1 MARIDDLCINTIKML
16 SVDVVEKAKSGHPGM
31 PLGDAAMAYALWSR
45 ALAHNPKNPLWPN
58 RDRFV
63 LSAGHG
69 SALLYSL
76 LHLTGYDLTLDDLK
90 NFRQWGSHTPGHPEY
105 APFRG
110 IETTTGPLG
119 QGFATGVGMALA
131 ERRLRD
137 LFNRPGFPI
146 FDYNIYGILGDG
158 DMMEGVTSEAAS
170 LAGHLGLGKIIYLYS
185 DNRITIEGPTD
196 IAFTEDVGRR
206 YEAYGWH
213 VQRVDGYD
221 MAGIERALKSA
232 KKEKGRPSLIIAR
245 TCIARGCPNLE
256 GTSKAH
262 GAPIGGDEARLLR
275 KSCSW
280 PDRSFYIPREVS
292 SRMRKAVP
300 AGRKLEAEWQSMLA
314 GYGKKY
320 PALGKTLEDFTA
332 GRFLE
337 GWEKAMPVFKP
348 GDSIATRSAS
358 GKVLNALAPKIPQ
371 LIGGSADLAP
381 SNNTYIKDGGD
392 FTPERSGRNV
402 HFGVREH
409 AMGAVLNGIALSN
422 LLIPYGGT
430 FLVFADYLRP
440 ALRLSSLMR
449 THAIY
454 VFTHDSIGVGED
466 GPTHQPVEHMASQ
479 RAMPGLTVI
488 RPADANETAEAWKLA
503 LSQTGPTS
511 LILSRQ
517 NLPVLDRRKNG
528 YGPASGILKG
538 AYILSDSV
546 GAPDLILI
554 GSGSEV
560 HLCLEAAKILREK
573 NGLAVRVVNMASWRL
588 FDIQPQRY
596 RDKVLPPGVE
606 ARLSVEAAST
616 MGWKKYTGLRGAEI
630 GLDRFGASAPGKTV
644 FEKFGFTVDNVVRT
658 ALRLVKGRAVKNKNQ
673 NQNQKS
679 KTSKTEIS

>member
-1 MARIDDLCINTIKML
+1 MARIDDLSINTIKML

-31 PLGDAAMAYALWSR
+31 PLGDAAMAYVLWSR
-45 ALAHNPKNPLWPN
+45 ALRHNPKNPLWPG

-76 LHLTGYDLTLDDLK
+76 LHLTGYGLALDDLK

-105 APFRG
+105 SPAHG

-119 QGFATGVGMALA
+119 QGFATGVGMAIA

-137 LFNRPGFPI
+137 IFNRPGFPV
-146 FDYNIYGILGDG
+146 FEYNIYGILGDG

-221 MAGIERALKSA
+221 LTGVEKALKSA
-232 KKEKGRPSLIIAR
+232 QKEKGRPSLIIAR
-245 TCIARGCPNLE
+245 TRIAHGCPNLE
-256 GTSKAH
+256 NTPKAH
-262 GAPIGGDEARLLR
+262 GAPVGADEAKLLR
-275 KSCSW
+275 NSCSW
-280 PDRSFYIPREVS
+280 PDRSFHVPKEVA
-292 SRMRKAVP
+292 RHMGKAVAEGRRIE
-300 AGRKLEAEWQSMLA
+300 AGWKTMVAR
-314 GYGKKY
+314 YGKKH
-320 PALGKTLEDFTA
+320 PGLGKKLEDFMA
-332 GRFLE
+332 GRFEE

-348 GDSIATRSAS
+348 GESIATRSAS
-358 GKVLNALAPKIPQ
+358 GKVLNAIAPKIPQ
-371 LIGGSADLAP
+371 LLGGSADLAP
-381 SNNTYIKDGGD
+381 SNNTYIKGGGD
-392 FTPERSGRNV
+392 FTPEHSGVNI

-440 ALRLSSLMR
+440 ALRLSSLMQ

-466 GPTHQPVEHMASQ
+466 GPTHQPVEHLASQ
-479 RAMPGLTVI
+479 RAMPGLAVI
-488 RPADANETAEAWKLA
+488 RPADANETAEAWKFA
-503 LSQTGPTS
+503 LMHSGPAS

-517 NLPVLDRRKNG
+517 NLPVLERRKNG

-538 AYILSDSV
+538 AYILSDS
-546 GAPDLILI
+546 GGTPDLILI

-560 HLCLEAAKILREK
+560 HLCLEAAKILRGK
-573 NGLAVRVVNMASWRL
+573 RALAVRVVNMASWRL
-588 FDIQPQRY
+588 FDIQPRSY

-606 ARLSVEAAST
+606 ARLAVEAAST
-616 MGWKKYTGLRGAEI
+616 MGWQKYTGLKGVLI

-644 FEKFGFTVDNVVRT
+644 FEKFGFTVDNVVKT
-658 ALRLVKGRAVKNKNQ
+658 ALRLIKKRQ
-673 NQNQKS
+673 
-679 KTSKTEIS
+679 